1 MTKKISTIIIEDE
14 ELAREILKNYLKDFP
29 RIELMGEY
37 PDGFSGVQAINKLK
51 PDLILL
57 DIKVPRISGIEIVEL
72 LDYKP
77 EVVFVT
83 AYDEYAIKA
92 FEMNAVDYLMKPF
105 SRDRFALAVN
115 RVLSRID
122 QGDTGS
128 VPSYTTMRQGNGE
141 YLERIVVKSKSNIHV
156 IKLEDLIY
164 LEAMDDYVMIYTE
177 EQRYMKQRS
186 LKYYEEHLNPSDF
199 VRVHRSYIIRISQ
212 ISRLEQYEKE
222 SYKLSLVNNS
232 QVPVSKSGYK
242 RLKEVL
248 RF

>member
-1 MTKKISTIIIEDE
+1 MTKKVTAIIVEDE
-14 ELAREILKNYLKDFP
+14 ELARDIIKNYLKDFS
-29 RIELMGEY
+29 RIELLGEY
-37 PDGFSGVQAINKLK
+37 PDGYSGVQAINKMK

-105 SRDRFALAVN
+105 SRDRFALAVK

-128 VPSYTTMRQGNGE
+128 VSSYTAMRHANGE
-141 YLERIVVKSKSNIHV
+141 YLKRIVVKSKSNIHV
-156 IKLEDLIY
+156 IKLEELIY

-177 EQRYMKQRS
+177 GQRYMKQRS

-222 SYKLSLVNNS
+222 SYKLTLVNNS